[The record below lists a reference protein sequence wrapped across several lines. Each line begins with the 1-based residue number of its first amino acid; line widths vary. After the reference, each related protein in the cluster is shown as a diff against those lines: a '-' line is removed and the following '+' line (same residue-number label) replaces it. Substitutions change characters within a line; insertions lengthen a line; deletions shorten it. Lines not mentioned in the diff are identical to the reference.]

1 MAGRTSLGAPTSL
14 AGEPTAVVGLQG
26 LADAGVAGVAGT
38 AGEADSLGAGVL
50 AEADSEGAG
59 DEACSSL
66 TPVVEHAESKRPEIN
81 SAATAA

>member
-26 LADAGVAGVAGT
+26 LADAGVAGAAGV
-38 AGEADSLGAGVL
+38 ADSLGAGVL

>member
-1 MAGRTSLGAPTSL
+1 MPELR
-14 AGEPTAVVGLQG
+14 ELQE
-26 LADAGVAGVAGT
+26 LQIHSA
-38 AGEADSLGAGVL
+38 LGVL

-81 SAATAA
+81 SAAMAA

>member
-1 MAGRTSLGAPTSL
+1 MADFGGWLMPI
-14 AGEPTAVVGLQG
+14 EYP
-26 LADAGVAGVAGT
+26 
-38 AGEADSLGAGVL
+38 GAGVL

-81 SAATAA
+81 SAAMAA

>member
-1 MAGRTSLGAPTSL
+1 LAGKTSFGAPTSL
-14 AGEPTAVVGLQG
+14 AVEPTAVVGLQG
-26 LADAGVAGVAGT
+26 LSDAGVAGAAGV
-38 AGEADSLGAGVL
+38 ADSLGAGVL

-81 SAATAA
+81 SAAMAA

>member
-1 MAGRTSLGAPTSL
+1 
-14 AGEPTAVVGLQG
+14 
-26 LADAGVAGVAGT
+26 
-38 AGEADSLGAGVL
+38 VL

-81 SAATAA
+81 SAAMAA

>member
-1 MAGRTSLGAPTSL
+1 M
-14 AGEPTAVVGLQG
+14 AGEPTAVLGLHG
-26 LADAGVAGVAGT
+26 PPDAGAAGV
-38 AGEADSLGAGVL
+38 ADSLGAGVL

-81 SAATAA
+81 SAAMAA

>member
-1 MAGRTSLGAPTSL
+1 MGAPTSF
-14 AGEPTAVVGLQG
+14 GCEPTAVVGLQG
-26 LADAGVAGVAGT
+26 LDDAGAAGAAGV
-38 AGEADSLGAGVL
+38 ADSLGAGVL

-66 TPVVEHAESKRPEIN
+66 TPVVEHAASKRPERN

>member
-1 MAGRTSLGAPTSL
+1 MGAPTFF
-14 AGEPTAVVGLQG
+14 GCEPTAVVGLQG
-26 LADAGVAGVAGT
+26 LDDAGAAGAAGV
-38 AGEADSLGAGVL
+38 ADSLGAGVL

-81 SAATAA
+81 SAAMAA